1 MLKYVKLISV
11 SLVISSCIMGI
22 NYLISYLWSGHV
34 PSLTWR
40 TYLMFMF
47 IFMMSFSSMQKMGK
61 RIIENSLLLL
71 SFINTNVH
79 SCFRK
84 CRYDL

>member
-1 MLKYVKLISV
+1 MLKYAKLISI

-22 NYLISYLWSGHV
+22 NYFISYLWSGHI

-47 IFMMSFSSMQKMGK
+47 IFMMSVSSMQKDGD
-61 RIIENSLLLL
+61 ED
-71 SFINTNVH
+71 
-79 SCFRK
+79 
-84 CRYDL
+84 Y

>member
-1 MLKYVKLISV
+1 MFKYVKLISI

-22 NYLISYLWSGHV
+22 NYFISYLWSGHI

-47 IFMMSFSSMQKMGK
+47 IFIMSFSSMQKD
-61 RIIENSLLLL
+61 ED
-71 SFINTNVH
+71 
-79 SCFRK
+79 
-84 CRYDL
+84 Y